1 MNSSADP
8 DSFIIGQLILI
19 AFLTLLNAFFAAS
32 EMALVSLN
40 KNRIA
45 HLAGE
50 GNKKAILLE
59 KLIDGGWHDLKN
71 NGPTQGFLTSSVNG
85 TVKAAGDR
93 FLNHELPNSLRCML
107 KWRVVAPTACRT
119 AFAGSSIP
127 KIFCRAPKAT
137 QARHERPPKLQRR
150 E

>member
-8 DSFIIGQLILI
+8 DSFIIGQLVLI

-59 KLIDGGWHDLKN
+59 KLIADPSSFIATIQVGITLA
-71 NGPTQGFLTSSVNG
+71 GFFSSAS
-85 TVKAAGDR
+85 AATGLAKY
-93 FLNHELPNSLRCML
+93 FSGILGNIPYASEIS
-107 KWRVVAPTACRT
+107 VVAITIILSYT
-119 AFAGSSIP
+119 TLVFG
-127 KIFCRAPKAT
+127 
-137 QARHERPPKLQRR
+137 
-150 E
+150 